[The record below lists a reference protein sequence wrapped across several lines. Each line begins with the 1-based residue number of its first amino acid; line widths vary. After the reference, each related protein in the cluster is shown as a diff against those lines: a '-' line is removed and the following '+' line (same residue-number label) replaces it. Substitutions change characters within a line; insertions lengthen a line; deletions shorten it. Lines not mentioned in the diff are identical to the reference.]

1 MPKDRGAESIRTLKL
16 AYPGATVI
24 AISGRFCPSL
34 DSSVEAAR
42 QLGVHKVLPKPFTRE
57 DLLDAV
63 RSAIDARAEA
73 RQEQRAGHS

>member
-24 AISGRFCPSL
+24 AISGCPSL